1 MRIYTSFDQVAYA
14 TPIHHSIHRYI
25 HIDHIARYGLKDD
38 KFSLVYTKTYN
49 WVSFVSLL

>member
-1 MRIYTSFDQVAYA
+1 MPT
-14 TPIHHSIHRYI
+14 HHSIHRYI

-38 KFSLVYTKTYN
+38 KMISLVYTKTYN

>member
-1 MRIYTSFDQVAYA
+1 MPT
-14 TPIHHSIHRYI
+14 HHSIHRYI
-25 HIDHIARYGLKDD
+25 HIDHIARYGLDD